1 MIRGESSR
9 YQGRK
14 DRQMLEKLFKLQ
26 EHRTSVPREIA
37 AGVTTF
43 LTMGYIIFVNPNILS
58 ATGMDKGALITATIL
73 AASFGTI
80 LAGLWANVPFAMAP
94 GMGLNAFFAFSLVL
108 GKGVTWQTALGVVFV
123 SGIVF
128 LLLTVLGVR
137 RHVISAIPLE
147 LRLAIA
153 AGIGLFIT
161 FIGFQGLGLIVDN
174 PATLVSL
181 GSLTRPV
188 VLGLV
193 GLVVITVLEIRKVQG
208 SILIGI
214 LVTTVL
220 GILFKEVAMPGAL
233 VSAPPSM
240 SPIFLKMDI
249 AGALKWGM
257 WGAIFSFMFVDLFD
271 SVGTI
276 VACSYEAGLIKQ
288 DGTIDRIDR
297 MLEADAV
304 ATIAGALFGTS
315 TTTTYIESGAG
326 IAEGA
331 RTGLA
336 NVATGVMFLLAL
348 FITPIIGIVPAFATA
363 PALIIVG
370 VYMFKN
376 VANIDFRSL
385 EIGVPAFLTIIM
397 MPLTYSIS
405 MGLAFGFIAYILAT
419 VAAGKA
425 GKIHPFMWG
434 IGAFSVL
441 DVLLTAL

>member
-1 MIRGESSR
+1 
-9 YQGRK
+9 
-14 DRQMLEKLFKLQ
+14 MLERLFKL
-26 EHRTSVPREIA
+26 EANKTTASREIA

-80 LAGLWANVPFAMAP
+80 LAGLWAKVPFAMAP
-94 GMGLNAFFAFSLVL
+94 GMGLNAFFAFTLVIN
-108 GKGVTWQTALGVVFV
+108 KGVSWQTALGVVFI
-123 SGIVF
+123 SGIMF
-128 LLLTVLGVR
+128 LLLTLLGVR
-137 RHVISAIPLE
+137 KHVIAAIPFE

-161 FIGFQGLGLIVDN
+161 FIGFQNLGLIVDN

-181 GSLTRPV
+181 GPISRPV
-188 VLGLV
+188 IIGLLGL
-193 GLVVITVLEIRKVQG
+193 LIITILEIRKVKG
-208 SILIGI
+208 AILIGI
-214 LVTTVL
+214 IMTTVL
-220 GILFKEVAMPGAL
+220 GVLFKEVALPQSL
-233 VSAPPSM
+233 ISAPPSM

-249 AGALKWGM
+249 MGALKISM

-276 VACSYEAGLIKQ
+276 VACSYEAGLVNE
-288 DGTIDRIDR
+288 DGSIERLDRV
-297 MLEADAV
+297 LEADAV
-304 ATIAGALFGTS
+304 ATIAGSLMGTS

-326 IAEGA
+326 IAAGA

-336 NVATGVMFLLAL
+336 NISTGILFLLAL
-348 FITPIIGIVPAFATA
+348 IITPLIGIVPSFATA

-376 VANIDFRSL
+376 VASINFKNF
-385 EIGVPAFLTIIM
+385 ENGVPAFLTIIL

-405 MGLAFGFIAYILAT
+405 MGLAFGFIAYIVAT

-441 DVLLTAL
+441 DVVLTAL

>member
-1 MIRGESSR
+1 
-9 YQGRK
+9 
-14 DRQMLEKLFKLQ
+14 MLEKFFKL
-26 EHRTSVPREIA
+26 EANKTTASRELA

-73 AASFGTI
+73 AAAIGTI

-94 GMGLNAFFAFSLVL
+94 GMGLNAFFAFTLVL

-123 SGIVF
+123 SGVVF
-128 LLLTVLGVR
+128 LLLTILGVR
-137 RHVISAIPLE
+137 KHVIAAIPFE

-174 PATLVSL
+174 PAVLVGL
-181 GSLTRPV
+181 GSMTKPV

-193 GLVVITVLEIRKVQG
+193 GLLVITILEIRKVRG

-214 LVTTVL
+214 LITTVL
-220 GILFKEVAMPGAL
+220 GIIFKEVALPESVVG
-233 VSAPPSM
+233 APPSIA
-240 SPIFLKMDI
+240 PIFLQMDI
-249 AGALKWGM
+249 GSAVKLGM

-276 VACSYEAGLIKQ
+276 VACSYEAGLVKE
-288 DGTIDRIDR
+288 DGSIDRIDR
-297 MLEADAV
+297 VLEADAV
-304 ATIAGALFGTS
+304 ATIAGALLGTS

-326 IAEGA
+326 IADGA

-336 NVATGVMFLLAL
+336 NVATGVLFLLAL

-376 VANIDFRSL
+376 VANIDFKTF
-385 EIGVPAFLTIIM
+385 ETGVPAFLTIIL

-405 MGLAFGFIAYILAT
+405 MGLAFGFIAYIVCTA
-419 VAAGKA
+419 AAGKI
-425 GKIHPFMWG
+425 KTIHPFMWG

-441 DVLLTAL
+441 DVILTAL